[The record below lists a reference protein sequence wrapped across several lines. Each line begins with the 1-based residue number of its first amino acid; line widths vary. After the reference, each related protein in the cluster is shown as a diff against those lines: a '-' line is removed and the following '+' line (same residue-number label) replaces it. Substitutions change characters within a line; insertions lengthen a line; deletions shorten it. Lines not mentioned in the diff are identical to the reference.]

1 MTDDLDLKKLKALA
15 EAARREP
22 DPCRAASERTGP
34 MSDIDEA
41 VKLARRIVADGLAVY
56 QDDVDQLA
64 RAVLALAEE
73 NERIRSAA
81 LNAANLLEARTDKAQ
96 RTLGAGFVRREIDAA
111 RKGQP

>member
-1 MTDDLDLKKLKALA
+1 
-15 EAARREP
+15 
-22 DPCRAASERTGP
+22 

-41 VKLARRIVADGLAVY
+41 VKLARAVADPGAPNPLGDNDTGELAGR
-56 QDDVDQLA
+56 LA